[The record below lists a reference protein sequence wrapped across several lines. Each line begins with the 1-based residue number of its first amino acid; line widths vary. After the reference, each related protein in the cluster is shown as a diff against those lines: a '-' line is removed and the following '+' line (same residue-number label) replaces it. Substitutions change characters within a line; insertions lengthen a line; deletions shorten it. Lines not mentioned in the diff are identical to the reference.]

1 MEDLEVNI
9 CSQETCSV
17 VSPKIVLSNEVERV
31 VKPSLLKLY
40 YKPIVHQLVDIKDM
54 FSIISDKSKM
64 DALAN
69 AKQKQEKY
77 LNDIFKSDG
86 DVHYFRKQS
95 FHIGHKREVYKSIEY
110 KLFIY
115 NI

>member
-1 MEDLEVNI
+1 MEDSEVNI
-9 CSQETCSV
+9 CSQDTTSSV
-17 VSPKIVLSNEVERV
+17 VSPKMVVGV

-77 LNDIFKSDG
+77 LDDIEKSEG
-86 DVHYFRKQS
+86 DIHYFKKQS